1 MAQKA
6 VGLPEKRPLK
16 HRAEDSYACAHCGA
30 IISHREPHLEGD
42 KCGYGICPQ
51 SCRPC
56 PK

>member
-16 HRAEDSYACAHCGA
+16 HRAEDSYARAHCGA

-42 KCGYGICPQ
+42 KCGYGICTQ
-51 SCRPC
+51 SCKPC